1 MLKDFTVIEIRKRVG
16 PMQMIIES
24 KRLRF
29 SRHVIEALEYSPF
42 VHFLINAR
50 DKKLAIQVCRE
61 KDVQATRF
69 SKPREE
75 QGQKSTLVQNEALM
89 ATLHELM
96 PELNDGQRH
105 SVLGVYSSQ
114 DKAVIYDLK
123 DTVIWHRGSHKK
135 ADADEMEEDNE

>member
-1 MLKDFTVIEIRKRVG
+1 MLKDFTVIEIRKKVG
-16 PMQMIIES
+16 PMQMIIEP

-29 SRHVIEALEYSPF
+29 SRHVIEALEYSPY
-42 VHFLINAR
+42 VHFLVNAR
-50 DKKLAIQVCRE
+50 DKKLAIQICRE
-61 KDVQATRF
+61 KDGQSTRF

-105 SVLGVYSSQ
+105 
-114 DKAVIYDLK
+114 
-123 DTVIWHRGSHKK
+123 
-135 ADADEMEEDNE
+135 

>member
-16 PMQMIIES
+16 PMQMIIEP

-61 KDVQATRF
+61 KGRSGHALLQA
-69 SKPREE
+69 SGGAGAEIHPR
-75 QGQKSTLVQNEALM
+75 
-89 ATLHELM
+89 
-96 PELNDGQRH
+96 PE
-105 SVLGVYSSQ
+105 
-114 DKAVIYDLK
+114 
-123 DTVIWHRGSHKK
+123 
-135 ADADEMEEDNE
+135 

>member
-1 MLKDFTVIEIRKRVG
+1 
-16 PMQMIIES
+16 MQMIIEP

-89 ATLHELM
+89 ANSPRADAGVERR
-96 PELNDGQRH
+96 QRH